1 MSRLYNPILLVTVIS
16 IIIGPNTL
24 TVLLELI
31 LISIQWQFEVNVWE
45 ELPTLGLKL
54 PDI

>member
-1 MSRLYNPILLVTVIS
+1 MLLVTAIS
-16 IIIGPNTL
+16 TLIEPNTS
-24 TVLLELI
+24 TVILEYIII

>member
-1 MSRLYNPILLVTVIS
+1 MLLVTAIS
-16 IIIGPNTL
+16 TLIVPNTS
-24 TVLLELI
+24 TVILEYIII

-54 PDI
+54 PYI